1 MSSAELA
8 RNQGLSPKYL
18 EALLGRLRA
27 SGLVIATRGPSGGY
41 QLARPPMDISVRD
54 LYDVLEGGGYVACT
68 DDATVCERA
77 ATCVTRELWSSMY
90 DASMAVLEAV
100 SLGDLVTRQGM
111 QQDPVDAKASLRC
124 SRGDCT
130 EADEAAMLRNA

>member
-1 MSSAELA
+1 MRLSTRMRYGTRAMVDLASQYPRGPMSSAELA

-68 DDATVCERA
+68 DDATVCERG
-77 ATCVTRELWSSMY
+77 ATCVTREP
-90 DASMAVLEAV
+90 ASPWGSA
-100 SLGDLVTRQGM
+100 T
-111 QQDPVDAKASLRC
+111 
-124 SRGDCT
+124 
-130 EADEAAMLRNA
+130 